1 MTRMYSQESYDEAL
15 QSQLKEQ
22 ELEVKANFIKQ
33 LPQDVRDLLDDINN
47 GGERKYLVKRIGRCN
62 DTKCADDYRDLSDKH
77 KLEMEAKDASMKV
90 INNIN
95 KQLNE
100 DLNVLRDFDKNK
112 RVLNGLDRCSLND
125 QVAKL

>member
-1 MTRMYSQESYDEAL
+1 MSEMYSQESYDKAL

-47 GGERKYLVKRIGRCN
+47 GGERKYLVKRIGTCT
-62 DTKCADDYRDLSDKH
+62 DTKCADEYRDLSDKH
-77 KLEMEAKDASMKV
+77 KLDMEAKDASINV
-90 INNIN
+90 INKINI
-95 KQLNE
+95 KLNNE
-100 DLNVLRDFDKNK
+100 LNVLRDFNKNK
-112 RVLNGLDRCSLND
+112 RVLHGLDRCSLND